1 MATKRLDPLNFYRE
15 YAEFQ
20 LAMDGEGLGLRSARQ
35 ALADMSLTPQEQQ
48 SLADLDELVIA
59 SVQDNP
65 YINPVLLKDD
75 ATQPLH
81 YWWWHLG
88 KLRVGAYPAELL
100 PEQLRAIYRQ
110 RELAHAF

>member
-1 MATKRLDPLNFYRE
+1 MATKRLDPLNCYRE

-35 ALADMSLTPQEQQ
+35 ALADTSLTPQEQQ

-59 SVQDNP
+59 SVQDNS

-88 KLRVGAYPAELL
+88 KLRAGAYPAQLL
-100 PEQLRAIYRQ
+100 PEQLKATYRQ